1 MPIVSFREEYFDILE
16 EFYKANIGLTT
27 KLQYAHSLDEF
38 IEEMAMLGLEKYRK
52 KLSHNPSN
60 NGKEVHE

>member
-1 MPIVSFREEYFDILE
+1 MPIVSFRDEYFDILE

-27 KLQYAHSLDEF
+27 KLQYTNSLDDF

-52 KLSHNPSN
+52 NLSHNPSN
-60 NGKEVHE
+60 NGQEDP